1 MLIARRWNGR
11 IATLVIGCF
20 GVVLAIVSSLVLL
33 ATAMT
38 GWPIWSPPGFTANW
52 EAIQAARRGATYTY

>member
-1 MLIARRWNGR
+1 MNPPPFSGDQSAMRAGFPPAR
-11 IATLVIGCF
+11 
-20 GVVLAIVSSLVLL
+20 
-33 ATAMT
+33 T